1 MKKRPSPLTL
11 HRETL
16 RLLNERSLRSTPAGV
31 AVPIANDTQEP
42 ACFSPFCG
50 PTFWKTCNENG

>member
-16 RLLNERSLRSTPAGV
+16 RLLEERTLRKTPAGFV
-31 AVPIANDTQEP
+31 AVVNDTDQPE
-42 ACFSPFCG
+42 CFSPLCG
-50 PTFWKTCNENG
+50 PTYWKGCETN

>member
-16 RLLNERSLRSTPAGV
+16 HRLDERSLRKTPAGNAIPV
-31 AVPIANDTQEP
+31 IDDTQQP

-50 PTFWKTCNENG
+50 PTFWKGCNELG